1 MQSFLLYYTV
11 LKFFMIF
18 FYDIFDKT
26 LHNNLHKQT
35 MYSGI

>member
-26 LHNNLHKQT
+26 LHKQT